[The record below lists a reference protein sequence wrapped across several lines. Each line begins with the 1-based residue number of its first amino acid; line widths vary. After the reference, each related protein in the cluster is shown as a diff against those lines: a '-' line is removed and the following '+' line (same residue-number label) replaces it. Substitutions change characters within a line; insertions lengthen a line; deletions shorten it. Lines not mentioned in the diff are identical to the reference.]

1 MYYLF
6 HTRFNRTGRTRNR
19 KLSPSSGLIFIGAGM
34 VTGGDFGDVIQ
45 GIVIDLQ
52 GRLSGI
58 IAEEPIIG

>member
-1 MYYLF
+1 MKKSVKIFLIVM
-6 HTRFNRTGRTRNR
+6 
-19 KLSPSSGLIFIGAGM
+19 LCLLAIGLIFIGAGM

-58 IAEEPIIG
+58 IAEELIIG

>member
-1 MYYLF
+1 MKKSVKIFLIVM
-6 HTRFNRTGRTRNR
+6 
-19 KLSPSSGLIFIGAGM
+19 LCLLAIGLIFIGAGM

>member
-1 MYYLF
+1 MKKSVKIFLIVM
-6 HTRFNRTGRTRNR
+6 
-19 KLSPSSGLIFIGAGM
+19 LCLLAIGLIFIGAGM
-34 VTGGDFGDVIQ
+34 VTGGEFGDVIQ

>member
-1 MYYLF
+1 MKKSVKIFLIVM
-6 HTRFNRTGRTRNR
+6 
-19 KLSPSSGLIFIGAGM
+19 LCLLAIGLIFIGAGM

-58 IAEEPIIG
+58 IAEESIIG